1 MGSARTDR
9 PRFTAVRFQETRGTP
24 RPTCPGV
31 FFARGTGSAQ
41 AADYLL
47 RETDGLGE
55 VRDDVAV
62 LRGDP
67 DHVAG
72 GLQ

>member
-1 MGSARTDR
+1 MGSAQ
-9 PRFTAVRFQETRGTP
+9 A
-24 RPTCPGV
+24 
-31 FFARGTGSAQ
+31 

-47 RETDGLGE
+47 RETNGLGE

-67 DHVAG
+67 DHVPG